1 MTKQEILNELAKLYT
16 LQREGK
22 KVKSLIR
29 ELETLLWQVCDDEL
43 DAEED
48 DEADSKEW

>member
-1 MTKQEILNELAKLYT
+1 MTKQEIINELAKLYA

-29 ELETLLWQVCDDEL
+29 ELEERLMQVCDDEL
-43 DAEED
+43 DSETTDEED
-48 DEADSKEW
+48 

>member
-1 MTKQEILNELAKLYT
+1 MTKQEILNELSKLYT

-29 ELETLLWQVCDDEL
+29 ELEEKLMQVCDDEL
-43 DAEED
+43 DSKEVDEED
-48 DEADSKEW
+48 